1 MGIIIVPMLALFVIT
16 LKDLLL
22 VNAGKDFKAME

>member
-1 MGIIIVPMLALFVIT
+1 MGIIIAPKLALFVIT
-16 LKDLLL
+16 LEDLLP